1 MVHSSRRWQKTLP
14 QVGRMYKYDQA
25 YHDMQKKQQ
34 DDHEKNHMSSKS
46 EDHSATGNVP
56 NILEKSFAQ
65 MEA

>member
-1 MVHSSRRWQKTLP
+1 MP
-14 QVGRMYKYDQA
+14 QVGRMYNYDQA